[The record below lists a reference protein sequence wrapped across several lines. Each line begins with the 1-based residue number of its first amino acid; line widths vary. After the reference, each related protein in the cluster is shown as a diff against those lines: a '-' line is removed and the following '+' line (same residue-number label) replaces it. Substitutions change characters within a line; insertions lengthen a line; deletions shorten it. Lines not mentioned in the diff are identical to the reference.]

1 MLQNKAIEVG
11 PVVAAAQRAFC
22 TLLHAYTGT
31 PDASTCANRHSCKY
45 AQLMVQGGGGAEHH
59 QLPIPAYVSAIA
71 PLGRKRALARLRLS
85 SSPIQTNLLQGTAGE
100 VPYSDRKCTR
110 GCVAMVDSEQH
121 MLFDCIA
128 TEDARSRYSADLD
141 LAAGDFRGLM
151 DKVYQQDTA
160 ISVMNFV
167 YYASNLLSGPTA

>member
-1 MLQNKAIEVG
+1 
-11 PVVAAAQRAFC
+11 
-22 TLLHAYTGT
+22 
-31 PDASTCANRHSCKY
+31 
-45 AQLMVQGGGGAEHH
+45 
-59 QLPIPAYVSAIA
+59 
-71 PLGRKRALARLRLS
+71 
-85 SSPIQTNLLQGTAGE
+85 
-100 VPYSDRKCTR
+100 
-110 GCVAMVDSEQH
+110 MVDSEQH